1 MKRLE
6 ASFIAGLLLIGAG
19 LLFLLTNL
27 GVIGSAIATLW
38 ALIFVLC
45 GGAFLRVYTND
56 HARWWALIPGCTLL
70 GLGVL
75 IGLDQFDLV
84 GAGTW
89 GGALFLG
96 AISLGFW
103 LVYLTGP
110 ARWWA
115 IIPGGTLLTLAAIA
129 GLSDRWPGTDLG
141 WLFFLGLALTF
152 GLVYLDPT
160 AGRRRTWALYPAVGL
175 AAMALLVMASL
186 GSTLNILWPIVMIL
200 AGLYLG
206 YRALR
211 APASPSLPMMPAP
224 APDDMRHVEQL
235 INTAVA
241 QDEAPAGDTDQPI
254 AEPDANTALVL
265 VEHEEDL

>member
-1 MKRLE
+1 MKRYE
-6 ASFIAGLLLIGAG
+6 TSMIAGLLLIGAG
-19 LLFLLTNL
+19 LLFLLTNF

-45 GGAFLRVYTND
+45 GGAFLRAYTID
-56 HARWWALIPGCTLL
+56 RARWWALIPGCTFL

-75 IGLDQFDLV
+75 VGLDQILAG
-84 GAGTW
+84 GAGAW

-129 GLSDRWPGTDLG
+129 GLSDRSPGADLG

-152 GLVYLDPT
+152 GFVYLDPS
-160 AGRRRTWALYPAVGL
+160 AGRRRAWAIYPAAGL
-175 AAMALLVMASL
+175 AAMAIVVMASL
-186 GSTLNILWPIVMIL
+186 GTTLNIIGPIALIL
-200 AGLYLG
+200 AGLYLA

-211 APASPSLPMMPAP
+211 APAAPTLPAMPAP
-224 APDDMRHVEQL
+224 PPEHMQHVERL
-235 INTAVA
+235 VNTAVA
-241 QDEAPAGDTDQPI
+241 QHEAPASEPIQPI
-254 AEPDANTALVL
+254 AEADAGADAVL
-265 VEHEEDL
+265 VGHKEDV

>member
-1 MKRLE
+1 MKRFE
-6 ASFIAGLLLIGAG
+6 ASLIAGLLLIGAG
-19 LLFLLTNL
+19 VLFLLTNL

-56 HARWWALIPGCTLL
+56 RARWWALIPGCTLL

-89 GGALFLG
+89 GGALLLG

-103 LVYLTGP
+103 LAYLTGP
-110 ARWWA
+110 TRWWA

-129 GLSDRWPGTDLG
+129 GMSDRWRGADLG

-152 GLVYLDPT
+152 GLL
-160 AGRRRTWALYPAVGL
+160 L
-175 AAMALLVMASL
+175 ASVH
-186 GSTLNILWPIVMIL
+186 
-200 AGLYLG
+200 
-206 YRALR
+206 R
-211 APASPSLPMMPAP
+211 PASARCASGAISSARKSYMSRPTT
-224 APDDMRHVEQL
+224 R
-235 INTAVA
+235 A
-241 QDEAPAGDTDQPI
+241 QRTGWIWLSA
-254 AEPDANTALVL
+254 AESAASRSCRS
-265 VEHEEDL
+265 